1 METVRFEHVV
11 SRGCGLD
18 VHKETVVATIDGEG
32 LERTTR
38 EFGTFTRSLT
48 ELKDWLVENKIT
60 HVAMESTGVYWKC
73 TYPLLTGIKI
83 KNSLTFLLI

>member
-1 METVRFEHVV
+1 METVTFEQVV

-18 VHKETVVATIDGEG
+18 VHKEMVVATIDGEG

-60 HVAMESTGVYWKC
+60 HIAMESTGVYRKPVYNC
-73 TYPLLTGIKI
+73 LLYT
-83 KNSLTFLLI
+83 SRCV